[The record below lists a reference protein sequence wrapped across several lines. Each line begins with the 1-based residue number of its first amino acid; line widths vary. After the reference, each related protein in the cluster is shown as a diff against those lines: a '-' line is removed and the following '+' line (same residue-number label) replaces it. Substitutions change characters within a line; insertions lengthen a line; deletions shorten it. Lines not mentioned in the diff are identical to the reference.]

1 MAYELTQE
9 IRVSVDGG
17 CTVTTYAA
25 GTHDELPEPAIV
37 YAESVKALKTGGGGK
52 KATSAPK
59 NKAEPAPENNKA

>member
-1 MAYELTQE
+1 MAYELTKE

-37 YAESVKALKTGGGGK
+37 YAESVKALKTSGK
-52 KATSAPK
+52 KATPK
-59 NKAEPAPENNKA
+59 ADKE